1 MGSIAGAANGAGNYC
16 QSITGKR
23 RKGGWNEM
31 KNLLIELFITALTG
45 FFAALGV
52 AAALLLLS
60 LFV

>member
-1 MGSIAGAANGAGNYC
+1 MALQMVRETIVRALLE
-16 QSITGKR
+16 R
-23 RKGGWNEM
+23 EGWEVGNEM
-31 KNLLIELFITALTG
+31 KNLLIDLFITALTG